1 MKEKSIKLIFPIS
14 VMLALALTFGSSSY
28 AFAEPPAHAEKVDV
42 LVSFTEKPGPA
53 EQALIRNADGKVK
66 RNYHHVPTIAAS
78 IPKGKLDSLRRNP
91 KVTSVEEDVIVQ
103 IIKETL
109 PWEVDRIGRAEIV
122 HSENKGRGVKVA
134 ILDTGIDL
142 DHPDLAVAGN
152 VTFVTETT
160 SGDDDHG
167 HGTMVAGI
175 ISALD
180 NDIGVT
186 GVAPETELYSVKVLN
201 KEGRGYCSDILSG
214 IEWAI
219 DNGMNV
225 VNMSFASRLNL
236 PSAVETVLEKA
247 YQAGIVL
254 VAGSGNAGYIGW
266 VLPPARYESVIAV
279 GATDQQDAR
288 ASFSCAGPM
297 LELMAPGVSIMSTSL
312 GGGCSSGSG
321 TSFSA
326 PYVTGV
332 AALLIASGVTHNT
345 EVRQILQG
353 TAEDLGS
360 PGWDSYYGWGL
371 VNAALTVPNE
381 EDPPVSETDE
391 IDKTPPSVSIT
402 ASPNLLW
409 PPDHTMIDVTIDGLA
424 DDGPDGSG
432 LKSAQIKVEDEYGE
446 VELTVAGFSTTVQLE
461 AWRDAHDHDGR
472 VYTISITATDYA
484 GNMSTAETTVTVP
497 HDQAEKEAEESKK
510 DRKGGK

>member
-1 MKEKSIKLIFPIS
+1 MRKKSIKLMFPIS
-14 VMLALALTFGSSSY
+14 VILALALTFGSPSY
-28 AFAEPPAHAEKVDV
+28 AFAEPSAHAEKLDV

-53 EQALIRNADGKVK
+53 EQALIHNAGGKVK
-66 RNYHHVPTIAAS
+66 RNYRHVPTIAAS
-78 IPKGKLDSLRRNP
+78 IPKAKLDSLRRNP
-91 KVTSVEEDVIVQ
+91 KVTSVEEDIIVQ
-103 IIKETL
+103 IIEETL
-109 PWEVDRIGRAEIV
+109 PWGVDRIGAEIM
-122 HSENKGRGVKVA
+122 HSQSKGRGVKVA

-142 DHPDLAVAGN
+142 DHPDLAVAGD
-152 VTFVTETT
+152 VTFVTGTT

-175 ISALD
+175 VAALD
-180 NDIGVT
+180 NDIGVI
-186 GVAPETELYSVKVLN
+186 GVAPEAELYSVKVLN
-201 KEGRGYCSDILSG
+201 KEGGGYCSDILSG

-236 PSAVETVLEKA
+236 PSAIQTALEKA

-254 VAGSGNAGYIGW
+254 VAGAGNAGYIGW
-266 VLPPARYESVIAV
+266 VLPPARYEPVIAV
-279 GATDQQDAR
+279 GATDQQDVR
-288 ASFSCAGPM
+288 ASFSCTGPT
-297 LELMAPGVSIMSTSL
+297 LELMAPGISIMTTSR
-312 GGGCSSGSG
+312 GGGYSSGSG
-321 TSFSA
+321 TSFST
-326 PYVTGV
+326 PHVTGV
-332 AALLIASGVTHNT
+332 ASLLIASGFTHNA

-353 TAEDLGS
+353 TTEDLGS
-360 PGWDSYYGWGL
+360 SGWDSYYGWGL
-371 VNAALTVPNE
+371 VNAAETIPNI

-391 IDKTPPSVSIT
+391 LDKTPPSVSIT

-409 PPDHTMIDVTIDGLA
+409 PPDHTMIDVTVNGFAYDE
-424 DDGPDGSG
+424 PDGSG

-461 AWRDAHDHDGR
+461 AWRDGPDHDGR

-497 HDQAEKEAEESKK
+497 HGQAEKEAEESKK
-510 DRKGGK
+510 GRKGGE